1 MGLCNSLVAA
11 CFAFLPEVG
20 KKASEN
26 TQKIFLFS
34 FHNKTCDV
42 NPFTLKTLAACSEN
56 SVHLG
61 FSVQP
66 KVAFTEKWKPFL

>member
-11 CFAFLPEVG
+11 CFAFLPEVS

-34 FHNKTCDV
+34 FHNKTYDV
-42 NPFTLKTLAACSEN
+42 NPFTLKTLDACSEN
-56 SVHLG
+56 PVCMRLA
-61 FSVQP
+61 VQP
-66 KVAFTEKWKPFL
+66 KVVSTGKWKPIL